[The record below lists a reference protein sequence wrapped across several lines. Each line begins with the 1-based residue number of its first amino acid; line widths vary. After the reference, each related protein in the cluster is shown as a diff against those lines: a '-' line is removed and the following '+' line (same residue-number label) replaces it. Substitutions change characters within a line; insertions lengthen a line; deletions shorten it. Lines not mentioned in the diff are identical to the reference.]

1 MMNIRFAREEDIPA
15 LIRLLRQVGQVH
27 YRGRPDIFRSDAQKF
42 GGEELS
48 QLLKSENCSIF
59 VAEAGENVVGYAM
72 CILEIVQDHPVLRD
86 SRSLFIDD
94 FCVEEACRGQ
104 CVGRALY
111 EAVKE
116 EARRLG
122 CGSVTL
128 NVWNFP
134 GSAQAFYEKC
144 GLKPRKTV
152 MESILEEETDAG
164 KESDL

>member
-1 MMNIRFAREEDIPA
+1 MNIRPAETRDIPA
-15 LIRLLRQVGQVH
+15 LLRQVGQVH
-27 YRGRPDIFRSDAQKF
+27 HRGRPDIFRADAQKYDAPA
-42 GGEELS
+42 LH
-48 QLLKSENCSIF
+48 QLLKSENCPIF
-59 VAEAGENVVGYAM
+59 VAETGEDVVGYAM
-72 CILEIVQDHPVLRD
+72 CILEEIRDHPVLRD

-104 CVGRALY
+104 GVGRALC
-111 EAVKE
+111 EAVKK

-128 NVWNFP
+128 NVWDFP
-134 GSAQAFYEKC
+134 GSARAFYEKC
-144 GLKPRKTV
+144 GLRPRKIV